1 MGGDDL
7 EAHRRLLVEQVAEH
21 RRQQPLAEVVAGR
34 HPQRGGGAAGQ
45 LGELAEGGL
54 GPAPQLAH
62 DGQRRLAGGGEA
74 HAAAGALEEL
84 DAEVGLEPPDLLAH
98 RRGGDVR
105 WRAAAPTEPVRAT
118 ASSVSSAGKRA
129 ASIMKRSL
137 PFGRTFH
144 WTTRWPWGRIRR
156 RARCR
161 RSRMARTLLDKVWE
175 AHTVRTLPSGQT
187 QLLIGLHLIHE
198 VTTPQAFQMLK
209 ELEAQ
214 GAHARAHLRHARPH
228 HPDDRT
234 RRAPTPIP
242 WRRRWRST
250 CIRNMKDF
258 GLPLFDM
265 ATGKQGI
272 VHVIGPELG
281 LTQPGMTIACGDSH
295 TSTHGAVG
303 AIAFGIGT
311 TQVRDV
317 LATQC
322 LAMAKPKLRQV
333 RVEGAL
339 AKGVYA
345 KDVILAIINQLGVK
359 GGVGYAY
366 EYAGSVIE
374 RMTME
379 ERLTVCNMSIEG
391 GARCGYVNP
400 DATTIDYLRGRPYAP
415 QGAAFD
421 RAVDLV
427 EARGHRAGR
436 RVRRRRAHRRRRH
449 RAGGDVGHQPGHVGG
464 REPAH
469 PAPDAQPEA
478 ERPTFREALAHMG
491 FEAGQP
497 IKGAKID
504 VAFVGSCTNGRL
516 SDLRIAAE
524 VAKKGKVAKHVRALI
539 VPGSQ
544 QVAKAAEAEGLH
556 EIFQA
561 AGFEWR
567 KAGCSM
573 CLGMN
578 PDKLEGR
585 EMSASVQQPQLHRP
599 PGQPDRAARC

>member
-1 MGGDDL
+1 MVSIGHDTC
-7 EAHRRLLVEQVAEH
+7 
-21 RRQQPLAEVVAGR
+21 GR
-34 HPQRGGGAAGQ
+34 SP
-45 LGELAEGGL
+45 
-54 GPAPQLAH
+54 
-62 DGQRRLAGGGEA
+62 
-74 HAAAGALEEL
+74 
-84 DAEVGLEPPDLLAH
+84 
-98 RRGGDVR
+98 
-105 WRAAAPTEPVRAT
+105 
-118 ASSVSSAGKRA
+118 
-129 ASIMKRSL
+129 
-137 PFGRTFH
+137 
-144 WTTRWPWGRIRR
+144 
-156 RARCR
+156 
-161 RSRMARTLLDKVWE
+161 MARTLLDKVWE
-175 AHTVRTLPSGQT
+175 AHTDRTLPSGQA
-187 QLLIGLHLIHE
+187 QLLIGLHLSHE

-209 ELEAQ
+209 ELKLTVRMPERTFGTLDHIIPTADQ
-214 GAHARAHLRHARPH
+214 TRPYADPLAEDMAAHMYKN
-228 HPDDRT
+228 T
-234 RRAPTPIP
+234 
-242 WRRRWRST
+242 
-250 CIRNMKDF
+250 KEF

-265 ATGKQGI
+265 ASGRQGI

-281 LTQPGMTIACGDSH
+281 LSQPGMTIACGDSH

-366 EYAGSVIE
+366 EYAGPVIE

-391 GARCGYVNP
+391 CARWGYVNP
-400 DATTIDYLRGRPYAP
+400 DTTTIDYLRGRQYAP

-421 RAVDLV
+421 RAVTWWQGVATESGASFDDV
-427 EARGHRAGR
+427 ARLDGAAIEPMVTWGSNPGMS
-436 RVRRRRAHRRRRH
+436 
-449 RAGGDVGHQPGHVGG
+449 GGGG
-464 REPAH
+464 QRI
-469 PAPDAQPEA
+469 PAPESAPEA
-478 ERPTFREALAHMG
+478 YRSAFREALAHMS
-491 FEAGQP
+491 FQAGQP

-516 SDLRIAAE
+516 SDLRVAAE
-524 VAKKGKVAKHVRALI
+524 VAKKGKVAKGVRALI

-544 QVAKAAEAEGLH
+544 QVAKAAEAEGLP

-578 PDKLEGR
+578 PDQLVGR
-585 EMSASVQQPQLHRP
+585 EMSASSSNRNFIGRQGSPTGRTLLMSPAMV
-599 PGQPDRAARC
+599 AAAAITGAVADVREILK